1 MELLFKFLL
10 IIHIIAGSIG
20 LFTGTINSI
29 RRKGDTQHRLVGKY
43 FFFSMIINAIA
54 GFIMSLWHQNIFLF
68 IIAVFSFYMTA
79 TGQRFL
85 SLKRID
91 KGQSAKKIDW
101 TLSITMLVFAS
112 FFVIYGLFL
121 FANDDNLGIVL
132 LVFGFISLLMARKDI
147 ATYKGNIKNKNYWL
161 LIHIQRMVGSY
172 IAALTAFL
180 VVNNTYL
187 PPLMAWLM
195 PTIIMTPLIFYWSK
209 KNAFR
214 TLIRR

>member
-91 KGQSAKKIDW
+91 KGQSVKKIDW
-101 TLSITMLVFAS
+101 TLSQLQC
-112 FFVIYGLFL
+112 LFL
-121 FANDDNLGIVL
+121 LRFLS
-132 LVFGFISLLMARKDI
+132 FM
-147 ATYKGNIKNKNYWL
+147 
-161 LIHIQRMVGSY
+161 GS
-172 IAALTAFL
+172 FC
-180 VVNNTYL
+180 L
-187 PPLMAWLM
+187 PTM
-195 PTIIMTPLIFYWSK
+195 TI
-209 KNAFR
+209 
-214 TLIRR
+214 